1 MRRPIG
7 EMRRRILVDL
17 AEHGMGDV
25 HPAHL
30 NVFQHP
36 GPRGLRPSELA
47 AAAGMTKQA
56 MNHVLGELESLG
68 YIERR
73 PMKEVRGT
81 IIWTTKR
88 GDAAIEAIRNAIRVV
103 EAEWSDALGAKRYRT
118 LRSLLGSLNEAIASP

>member
-7 EMRRRILVDL
+7 ELRKRILVEL
-17 AEHGMGDV
+17 AAHDMGDV

-56 MNHVLGELESLG
+56 MNHVLGELEALG

-73 PMKEVRGT
+73 PMKDARGT

-88 GDAAIEAIRNAIRVV
+88 GDAAIEAIRNAIALV
-103 EAEWSDALGAKRYRT
+103 EAEWSDALGAKRYRALRT
-118 LRSLLGSLNEAIASP
+118 LLEDLNAKL